1 MVSANQVR
9 QGVVDKLAVRAPE
22 FSICPS
28 EVARELGGDTW
39 RELMPFVRETAAQMA
54 REGTIVATQGDAV
67 VDAEGAKGPIR
78 LRRGPGLLTPCG
90 GRCLSVCLPLGGT
103 HKLRGIGTP

>member
-39 RELMPFVRETAAQMA
+39 RELMPCVRETAAQMA

-78 LRRGPGLLTPCG
+78 LRRGPGC
-90 GRCLSVCLPLGGT
+90 
-103 HKLRGIGTP
+103 